1 MSGRGGLFLMAKGF
15 NVKQPLALDDSAGTF
30 QLTTEL
36 QETISQNLK
45 FLVLTKPGE
54 RIAVPDFGVGIENY
68 LFEQST
74 PAIQNLIRQN
84 IIEQANTYMPYITI
98 REINFETNPE
108 NIDNSLLSF
117 SISYFTNDTATVDG
131 VLVINVPD
139 ALAGVTVL

>member
-1 MSGRGGLFLMAKGF
+1 MATGF

-68 LFEQST
+68 LFEQNT

-98 REINFETNPE
+98 REINFESSPE
-108 NIDNSLLSF
+108 NIDNSLLRL
-117 SISYFTNDTATVDG
+117 SISYFTNDTASVDG

>member
-1 MSGRGGLFLMAKGF
+1 MATGF

-68 LFEQST
+68 LFEQNT

-98 REINFETNPE
+98 REINFESSPE
-108 NIDNSLLSF
+108 NIDNSLLKL
-117 SISYFTNDTATVDG
+117 SISYFTNDTASVDG

>member
-1 MSGRGGLFLMAKGF
+1 MAKGF